1 MPVERRGTRHW
12 ECLYEPGL
20 VGFVF
25 DLGSCLEWPGL
36 PTVFVLADFRPA
48 FGTSDG
54 VGSVGF
60 IYLVAGN
67 KAQAR
72 TQRMGPRAFA
82 LLVDVVS
89 FGRFGA

>member
-1 MPVERRGTRHW
+1 MPVERRETQYY

-20 VGFVF
+20 VGLFFV
-25 DLGSCLEWPGL
+25 LGSCLEWPEV
-36 PTVFVLADFRPA
+36 PTVFVLANFRPA
-48 FGTSDG
+48 FGTCDG
-54 VGSVGF
+54 IGSVGF

-67 KAQAR
+67 KARAR

-89 FGRFGA
+89 FGRFGT